1 MVTLR
6 VNDILK
12 DRILVSRESAH
23 LLENPLNAMMA
34 AAKTPGNP
42 TGTISMVVDFE
53 GIEGMA
59 PSFLDE
65 LLSIFESIIGS
76 ETDAP
81 ERRVVVANPPTRLS
95 LKFEAVARGHGMS
108 VRARPDGSW
117 LLTLSTLTGT

>member
-6 VNDILK
+6 VNDILTDK
-12 DRILVSRESAH
+12 ILVSRESAH
-23 LLENPLNAMMA
+23 LLEDPLNAMMA

-42 TGTISMVVDFE
+42 TGTTSMVVDFE

-65 LLSIFESIIGS
+65 LISIFESIIES
-76 ETDAP
+76 ETDSP
-81 ERRVVVANPPTRLS
+81 ERRLVVANPPTRLS

-108 VRARPDGSW
+108 VEARSDGSW
-117 LLTLSTLTGT
+117 LLTPTAHSAT

>member
-12 DRILVSRESAH
+12 DRILVSRESAR
-23 LLENPLNAMMA
+23 LLEGPLSSMMEA
-34 AAKTPGNP
+34 AGTPGNSSDA
-42 TGTISMVVDFE
+42 TSMAVDFE

-76 ETDAP
+76 GTDAP
-81 ERRVVVANPPTRLS
+81 DRRLVVANPPTRLS

-108 VRARPDGSW
+108 VRALPDGSW
-117 LLTLSTLTGT
+117 ILTNPQDTRG